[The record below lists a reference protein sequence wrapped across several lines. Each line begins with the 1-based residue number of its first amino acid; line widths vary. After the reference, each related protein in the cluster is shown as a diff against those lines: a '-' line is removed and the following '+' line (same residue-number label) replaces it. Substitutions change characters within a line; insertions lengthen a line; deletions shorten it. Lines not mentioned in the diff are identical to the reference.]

1 MPERPRIYLDNAATS
16 FPKPP
21 AVLAALN
28 HYATELGASPG
39 RGAYRESLEGGRLIE
54 SCRRRLARLLNAPSP
69 DHIVFTLNASDAL
82 NLAIRG
88 IAHHERARRARAAD
102 PRPVHCI
109 ATTLDHNSVLRP
121 LNALAADPVGVPFE
135 WTLLK
140 GHPFTG
146 AADPADL
153 ARAIRPETALV
164 IATHASNV
172 SGTLQ
177 DIAAYA
183 DICRR
188 ARVPLL
194 VDAAQSAGRVPID
207 LDATGIDL
215 LALPGHKYLMGP
227 LGTGALIIRPGLEE
241 RIDPLREG
249 GTGSASESDIQPEAL
264 PDRYEPGSHNTL
276 GIAALDAAL
285 AWLLEQSVDALW
297 ARERTLIER
306 FTTALADRSAY
317 PGLRLLGPT
326 AVGARVGVFSL
337 THDAL
342 DPHEF
347 AAILESEFAILA
359 RAGLHCAPR
368 AHEHFGT
375 TDRGGALR
383 LSLGPFITPADL
395 DALLDALR
403 EICDAPTPAVSPKP
417 SPACVSPPASG
428 SPSPTR

>member
-21 AVLAALN
+21 SVLEAMN
-28 HYATELGASPG
+28 DYATRLGASPG
-39 RGAYRESLEGGRLIE
+39 RGSYRESLEGGRLIDT
-54 SCRRRLARLLNAPSP
+54 CRRRLARVLNAPSP

-88 IAHHERARRARAAD
+88 IAQHERARRARAAD
-102 PRPVHCI
+102 PRPVHFI

-121 LNALAADPVGVPFE
+121 LNALAADPVGVPVE
-135 WTLLK
+135 WTCLK
-140 GHPFTG
+140 GDPRTG
-146 AADPADL
+146 AAAPADL
-153 ARAIRPETALV
+153 VRTIRPETALV

-177 DIAAYA
+177 DISAYA
-183 DICRR
+183 EICRR
-188 ARVPLL
+188 ARVPFL

-207 LDATGIDL
+207 FDATGIDL
-215 LALPGHKYLMGP
+215 LAVPGHKYLMGP
-227 LGTGALIIRPGLEE
+227 LGTGALVIRQGLED

-249 GTGSASESDIQPEAL
+249 GTGSASESDIQPTTL

-276 GIAALDAAL
+276 GISGLDAAL

-297 ARERTLIER
+297 ARERALIER
-306 FTTALADRSAY
+306 FTTALADRSAF

-326 AVGARVGVFSL
+326 GVDARVAVFSF

-342 DPHEF
+342 GPHEF

-368 AHEHFGT
+368 AHELFGT
-375 TDRGGALR
+375 TARGGALR
-383 LSLGPFITPADL
+383 LSLGPFITPANL
-395 DALLDALR
+395 DTLLDALR
-403 EICDAPTPAVSPKP
+403 EICVAA
-417 SPACVSPPASG
+417 SPAC
-428 SPSPTR
+428 

>member
-1 MPERPRIYLDNAATS
+1 MPERPRMYLDNAATS

-21 AVLAALN
+21 AVLAAMN
-28 HYATELGASPG
+28 RYATELGASPG
-39 RGAYRESLEGGRLIE
+39 RGSYYESLEGGRLIE

-88 IAHHERARRARAAD
+88 IAHRERARRLREGSY
-102 PRPVHCI
+102 RPVHFI

-121 LNALAADPVGVPFE
+121 LNALAADPVGPPVE
-135 WTLLK
+135 WTCLK
-140 GHPFTG
+140 GDPLSG
-146 AADPADL
+146 AADPAEL
-153 ARAIRPETALV
+153 ARTIRPETALV

-177 DIAAYA
+177 DIADYA

-207 LDATGIDL
+207 FEATGIDL
-215 LALPGHKYLMGP
+215 LAVPGHKYLMGP
-227 LGTGALIIRPGLEE
+227 LGTGALIFRPGLEN

-276 GIAALDAAL
+276 GLAGLDAAL
-285 AWLLEQSVDALW
+285 AWILEHSVDALW
-297 ARERTLIER
+297 ARERALIER
-306 FTTALADRSAY
+306 FTDALADRAAY
-317 PGLRLLGPT
+317 PGLRLLGPPS
-326 AVGARVGVFSL
+326 VHDRVAVFSL

-368 AHEHFGT
+368 AHAHFGT
-375 TDRGGALR
+375 TERGGALR
-383 LSLGPFITPADL
+383 LSFGPFITPADL
-395 DALLDALR
+395 GTLLDALR
-403 EICDAPTPAVSPKP
+403 EVCDASTPAH
-417 SPACVSPPASG
+417 
-428 SPSPTR
+428 